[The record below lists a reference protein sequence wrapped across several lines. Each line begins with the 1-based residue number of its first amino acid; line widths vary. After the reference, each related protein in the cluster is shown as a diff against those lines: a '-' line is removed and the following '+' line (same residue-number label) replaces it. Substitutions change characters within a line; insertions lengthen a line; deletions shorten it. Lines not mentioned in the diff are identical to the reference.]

1 MLLHSC
7 KTMKHETLFLRKTRV
22 TRNRAGFTMIEVLIA
37 MVILTV
43 GLAGTA
49 TLVASLIRGTQMSR
63 HVTAATTLC
72 QDKVE
77 AFKNSTYSSVASGSE
92 SNINAR
98 GQAGGAY
105 TRTWT
110 VTEDA
115 TTSTKTIVVSVT
127 WPFNGVTKT
136 RTMTTAITQ

>member
-1 MLLHSC
+1 
-7 KTMKHETLFLRKTRV
+7 
-22 TRNRAGFTMIEVLIA
+22 MIEVLVA

-49 TLVASLIRGTQMSR
+49 TLVASLIRGTHLSR

-77 AFKNSTYSSVASGSE
+77 SFKNSTYSAIASGSE

-98 GQAGGAY
+98 GQAGGVY
-105 TRTWT
+105 TRSWT
-110 VTEDA
+110 VTENL
-115 TTSTKTIVVSVT
+115 TTFTKTIVVTVT
-127 WPFNGVTKT
+127 WPFNGVSKT